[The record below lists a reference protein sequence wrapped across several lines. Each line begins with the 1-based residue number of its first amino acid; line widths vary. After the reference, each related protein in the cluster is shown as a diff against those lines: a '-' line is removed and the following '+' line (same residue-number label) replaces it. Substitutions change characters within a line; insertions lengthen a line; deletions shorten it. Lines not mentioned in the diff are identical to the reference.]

1 MKYHSYKQDEN
12 GSENYCHLQ
21 EFGHCKI
28 ITQTKQQNTHR
39 IIKCALLNGN
49 EKSKKKTSVPISFLF
64 SLVNKNLF
72 YLWNF
77 ISEIDYWTSEIDLL
91 YKWNWFIAIVKLIHC
106 NSAIDVL
113 H

>member
-39 IIKCALLNGN
+39 IIKCALLKW
-49 EKSKKKTSVPISFLF
+49 ERKKQKENLCTYFIFIFTSEQKFI
-64 SLVNKNLF
+64 SLVK
-72 YLWNF
+72 
-77 ISEIDYWTSEIDLL
+77 S
-91 YKWNWFIAIVKLIHC
+91 
-106 NSAIDVL
+106 
-113 H
+113 